1 MTNRKTDEAR
11 QSNSLRV
18 ALTTAERARID
29 AQAKRERLPASTWVR
44 RVVMLWLDENAPH
57 FEVPQG
63 QTFEPPPPRVEDVV
77 KPAAELTQYPP
88 AKPSEEEDDDVAYR
102 APDPGQV

>member
-29 AQAKRERLPASTWVR
+29 AQARRERLPASTWVR

-57 FEVPQG
+57 FETPPG
-63 QTFEPPPPRVEDVV
+63 QTFEPPPVQPLST
-77 KPAAELTQYPP
+77 AEVIR
-88 AKPSEEEDDDVAYR
+88 AGMSADFKAEASEEDDDVAYR